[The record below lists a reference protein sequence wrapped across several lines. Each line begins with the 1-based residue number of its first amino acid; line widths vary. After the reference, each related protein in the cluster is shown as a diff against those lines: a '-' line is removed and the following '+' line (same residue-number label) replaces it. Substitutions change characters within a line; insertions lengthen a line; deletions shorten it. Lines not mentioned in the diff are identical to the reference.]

1 MSRAVNDPHKPLKQA
16 IWAYFLLIL
25 FEGALRKWVLP
36 ELANPLLVVRDPIA
50 IFLIGYSWYRG
61 VLPNS
66 LMMYGMMALTVLAVI
81 TGLTLGHGNMTVAI
95 YGARVFLLHFPLI
108 FIIGAIFTRDD
119 VLKMGEVTLWLTL
132 PMAILI
138 VFQFYSP
145 QSAFV
150 NRGIG
155 GNEEGAGFSGANGF
169 MRPPATFSFTN
180 GTAQFFGFAGVFC
193 IYHWLKTERVGKL
206 LLIAASVGILVAIP
220 FSISRTLTFMLG
232 LTVASAFVAV
242 WRNSEYIK
250 KMLLTGS
257 ILTLLV
263 VLLSNTELLGPAIEA
278 FLMRFTSASE
288 VEGGMQGTFVDRFLG
303 GMYDAVLG
311 ASDAPFFG
319 LGIGMGTN
327 AGNQLLTG
335 DSTGFLISEGEWGR
349 LIGEMG
355 LLLGVT
361 VILIRITLAFKMGWQ
376 SIKKLSKGDILPW
389 MLFASGFV
397 GILQGQWAQPTN
409 LGFNVLV
416 AGLTLA
422 SLRPQKVL
430 FRVLRK
436 VASPNKQIHSEND
449 PGNKF
454 QSSISR
460 IH

>member
-1 MSRAVNDPHKPLKQA
+1 MSRVVNDPHKPLKQA
-16 IWAYFLLIL
+16 IWVYFVLIL

-66 LMMYGMMALTVLAVI
+66 LMMYGMMALTVVAVVA
-81 TGLTLGHGNMTVAI
+81 GLTLGHGNLTVAI
-95 YGARVFLLHFPLI
+95 YGARIFLLHFPLI
-108 FIIGAIFTRDD
+108 FIIGAVFTRED

-138 VFQFYSP
+138 VVQFYSP

-150 NRGIG
+150 NLGVG
-155 GNEEGAGFSGANGF
+155 GSEEGAGFSGANGF

-193 IYHWLKTERVGKL
+193 IYHWLKPEKIGKL

-250 KMLLTGS
+250 KMLLTGVS
-257 ILTLLV
+257 LTLLV

-278 FLMRFTSASE
+278 FLIRFSSASE

-311 ASDAPFFG
+311 ASDLPFFG

-335 DSTGFLISEGEWGR
+335 DATGFLISEGEWGR

-355 LLLGVT
+355 LLLGST
-361 VILIRITLAFKMGWQ
+361 AILIRITLAAQIGLK

-389 MLFASGFV
+389 MLFAAGFV

-409 LGFNVLV
+409 LGFNVLI

-422 SLRPQKVL
+422 SLKPQKVL
-430 FRVLRK
+430 YRVLRK
-436 VASPNKQIHSEND
+436 VAAPNPPIKDAAGHETSLHAS
-449 PGNKF
+449 F
-454 QSSISR
+454 S
-460 IH
+460 HVH

>member
-1 MSRAVNDPHKPLKQA
+1 MSKASNNPYRALKQA

-36 ELANPLLVVRDPIA
+36 QLADPLLVVRDPIA
-50 IFLIGYSWYRG
+50 IFLIGYSWYKG

-66 LMMYGMMALTVLAVI
+66 LMMYGMMALTVAAGVAA
-81 TGLTLGHGNMTVAI
+81 LTLGHGNLTVAI
-95 YGARVFLLHFPLI
+95 YGARIFLLHFPLI
-108 FIIGAIFTRDD
+108 FIIGTIFTRED
-119 VLKMGEVTLWLTL
+119 VLKIGKVTLWITL

-138 VFQFYSP
+138 VSQFYSP

-150 NRGIG
+150 NWGVG

-180 GTAQFFGFAGVFC
+180 GTAHFFGFAGIFC
-193 IYHWLKTERVGKL
+193 IYHWLKTEKVSKL
-206 LLIAASVGILVAIP
+206 LLIAASVGILIAIP

-232 LTVASAFVAV
+232 LTVASALVAV
-242 WRNSEYIK
+242 WRNPEYIK
-250 KMLLTGS
+250 KILLTGVAM
-257 ILTLLV
+257 TLLV
-263 VLLSNTELLGPAIEA
+263 MLLSNTEFLGPATDA
-278 FLMRFTSASE
+278 FLTRFTSASE

-303 GMYDAVLG
+303 GMYDAVL
-311 ASDAPFFG
+311 ASPNAPFFG

-355 LLLGVT
+355 LLLGIT
-361 VILIRITLAFKMGWQ
+361 AILIRTTLAVKIGLK
-376 SIKKLSKGDILPW
+376 SIKRISEGDILPW
-389 MLFASGFV
+389 MLFTSSFV

-409 LGFNVLV
+409 LGFNVLM

-422 SLRPQKVL
+422 ALKRQEIL
-430 FRVLRK
+430 YRVLKR
-436 VASPNKQIHSEND
+436 VEKQETETRETGLHETSL
-449 PGNKF
+449 
-454 QSSISR
+454 
-460 IH
+460 HA

>member
-1 MSRAVNDPHKPLKQA
+1 MFRTTNDPHKPLKKA
-16 IWAYFLLIL
+16 IWAYFLLLL

-50 IFLIGYSWYRG
+50 IFLIGYAWYRG

-66 LMMYGMMALTVLAVI
+66 LMMYGMMALTVAAVV
-81 TGLTLGHGNMTVAI
+81 TGLTLGHGNLTVAI
-95 YGARVFLLHFPLI
+95 YGARIFLLHFPLI
-108 FIIGAIFTRDD
+108 FIIGAIFTRED
-119 VLKMGEVTLWLTL
+119 VLKMGKVTLWITL

-138 VFQFYSP
+138 AFQFYSP

-155 GNEEGAGFSGANGF
+155 GSEEGAGFSGANGF

-180 GTAQFFGFAGVFC
+180 GTAQFFGFAGIFC
-193 IYHWLKTERVGKL
+193 IYHWLKSEKVSKL
-206 LLIAASVGILVAIP
+206 LLVAASIGVLIAIP

-242 WRNSEYIK
+242 WRNPEYIK
-250 KMLLTGS
+250 KMLLTGV
-257 ILTLLV
+257 LMTLLV
-263 VLLSNTELLGPAIEA
+263 MLLSNTKLLGPAIDA
-278 FLMRFTSASE
+278 FMSRFTAASE

-303 GMYDAVLG
+303 GMYDAVLES
-311 ASDAPFFG
+311 SDAPFFG

-355 LLLGVT
+355 LLFGIT
-361 VILIRITLAFKMGWQ
+361 AILIRITLAVKIGVK
-376 SIKKLSKGDILPW
+376 SIKKISKGDILPW

-409 LGFNVLV
+409 LGFNVLI

-422 SLRPQKVL
+422 SLNPQKML
-430 FRVLRK
+430 YRVLKRVEK
-436 VASPNKQIHSEND
+436 PD
-449 PGNKF
+449 PEVHELNVHEV
-454 QSSISR
+454 SL
-460 IH
+460 HP